1 MRISTS
7 HPHPP
12 LNECREKQS
21 PADLEGYAS
30 LEGYPY
36 YYAQPT
42 SITIDSFIMLNLTA
56 VRTSKLITIV
66 NVNT

>member
-1 MRISTS
+1 MSKLTP

-36 YYAQPT
+36 SYDYAQPT
-42 SITIDSFIMLNLTA
+42 SITIDSL
-56 VRTSKLITIV
+56 
-66 NVNT
+66 